1 MFSRIEVYFQNLF
14 DLKVSTSLDG
24 QSVCSV
30 CFCSHLIFY
39 LKDCWK
45 IFHSYRQKLLASLL
59 GKGEISLPT
68 YRELSPQKIHRKWYI
83 KRKLCFWFLILL
95 VRQDD
100 GVMIKNQ
107 GRTNH
112 DGLKYHFYLFLI
124 YTITDEWKNHFD
136 LIKEIDNGGGK
147 VMHWIGN

>member
-1 MFSRIEVYFQNLF
+1 MKYLFFYYYYYLFLFYSKKIVYHLCPSFMFSRIEVYFQNLF

-83 KRKLCFWFLILL
+83 KSKLCSWFLPLL
-95 VRQDD
+95 
-100 GVMIKNQ
+100 I
-107 GRTNH
+107 
-112 DGLKYHFYLFLI
+112 
-124 YTITDEWKNHFD
+124 EWKNHFD

-147 VMHWIGN
+147 VKH